1 MYVHARQNISIKI
14 LNLKHF
20 SFFMYNNVCKLYKV
34 HARQN
39 ILIQI
44 WNTLIIFKFTS
55 KNSGS
60 RAYICFTLSAWT
72 WLAFLEQVLYL
83 S

>member
-1 MYVHARQNISIKI
+1 MYVHTRQNISIKI
-14 LNLKHF
+14 SNP
-20 SFFMYNNVCKLYKV
+20 FFMYNNVCKLYKV

-60 RAYICFTLSAWT
+60 RAYICFTLSVWT

>member
-14 LNLKHF
+14 SNP
-20 SFFMYNNVCKLYKV
+20 FFMYNNVCKLYKV

-44 WNTLIIFKFTS
+44 WNTLIIF
-55 KNSGS
+55 
-60 RAYICFTLSAWT
+60 
-72 WLAFLEQVLYL
+72 
-83 S
+83 